1 MAAATS
7 PAMGADTATAGFRPQ
22 LRTTPIGD
30 FIAEGLAQL
39 MTNQPE
45 GLAAA
50 ERAERRD
57 SEQYEEEAYKLMM
70 AGDLKKKKKGTGK
83 GRGRGKG
90 RGSGNAAPDED
101 ETDAESTEVR
111 KKPAAAVKPQA
122 KAAVK
127 PQAKAAIKPQAKAAK
142 DKILGCPRCR
152 HSCNG
157 CHTCRNPTYGGTQ
170 TKKQWLKMHDGGKRR

>member
-1 MAAATS
+1 MAA
-7 PAMGADTATAGFRPQ
+7 DTVTAGFKPQ
-22 LRTTPIGD
+22 LRVTAEAAD
-30 FIAEGLAQL
+30 LAIA
-39 MTNQPE
+39 NQPV
-45 GLAAA
+45 GSAAP
-50 ERAERRD
+50 ERKD
-57 SEQYEEEAYKLMM
+57 TEQFEQEAYNLMM
-70 AGDLKKKKKGTGK
+70 AGDLKKKKGTGK

-101 ETDAESTEVR
+101 EPDAESTAVR

-142 DKILGCPRCR
+142 GKTLGCPRCR

-170 TKKQWLKMHDGGKRR
+170 TKKQWLKLHDGGKRR